1 MDKHCFLNSLFHCVK
16 MLRDDNVI
24 AYPTESMFG
33 LGCDPDSKKAV
44 KKLLF
49 LKKRSIKKGFILV
62 ASDFKQIKMY
72 INENDLSKKQKNKIF
87 FHWPGPFT
95 FLLPANPKV
104 PYWLTGKFNT
114 VAVRVSAHIEIIKL
128 CNAFGKALIST
139 SANISNMMPCF
150 TSEEVF
156 KCFGKDFPVLNGKI
170 GKEKNP
176 SKIIDIIDGKLIRY
190 V

>member
-1 MDKHCFLNSLFHCVK
+1 
-16 MLRDDNVI
+16 MLHNDNVI

-33 LGCDPDSKKAV
+33 LGCDPTSKKAV
-44 KKLLF
+44 KKLLN
-49 LKKRSIKKGFILV
+49 LKKRSVEKGFILV
-62 ASDFKQIKMY
+62 AADFNQIKMY
-72 INENDLSKKQKNKIF
+72 INEKYLSKRQKKKLF
-87 FHWPGPFT
+87 FYWPGPFT
-95 FLLPANPKV
+95 FLLPAHPKA

-139 SANISNMMPCF
+139 SANVSNMTPCF

-156 KCFGKDFPVLNGKI
+156 KCFGKDFPLLNGNI
-170 GKEKNP
+170 GNEKNP
-176 SKIIDIIDGKLIRY
+176 SKIIDIINGKLIRY